1 MTTVCTSQRT
11 VSPGGATQLKPD
23 LITTLEST
31 APLTV
36 LAASVEAGA
45 TAAGLEAVLEVSTL
59 DQLRVIAGAVSARE
73 RTALRDDFIASRRKL
88 YRLVAH
94 RLCRTLGMPYATHRE
109 DVEQLVAMEAVTFVE
124 ELVATPARIEEIT
137 NWEGLLHV
145 RARATV
151 RAWADR
157 NLSPASGMISLS
169 RRVRQLNQ
177 LRDEMRAASG
187 LEPSDREVASE
198 HNRRMTATRKDAA
211 KQGML
216 VHAGELNLARPAADI
231 HDLELAAMTP
241 EGGLL
246 HATEGPRLVAAVVA
260 KARVIGGV
268 TADVA
273 ACWLSGVYDSEGDQR
288 VLTAHEVAEQLG
300 LPQASAAAQIRKVRT
315 LAQRVLAE
323 QLGIH
328 HA

>member
-1 MTTVCTSQRT
+1 MKTDVIMPTDTIVTLPVTAVALEADTS
-11 VSPGGATQLKPD
+11 
-23 LITTLEST
+23 
-31 APLTV
+31 
-36 LAASVEAGA
+36 
-45 TAAGLEAVLEVSTL
+45 AAGLEATLEVSAL
-59 DQLRVIAGAVSARE
+59 DQLRVIACAVSARE
-73 RTALRDDFIASRRKL
+73 RSNLRDDFIASRRKL
-88 YRLVAH
+88 FRLLAH

-109 DVEQLVAMEAVTFVE
+109 DVEQLVALEAVTFVD
-124 ELVATPARIEEIT
+124 ELIAAPMRIGEIS

-145 RARATV
+145 RARAAV
-151 RAWADR
+151 RSWADR

-177 LRDEMRAASG
+177 LRDEMRATSG
-187 LEPSDREVASE
+187 MEPTDREVESE

-216 VHAGELNLARPAADI
+216 VTAGEFHLARPAADI
-231 HDLELAAMTP
+231 HDLELTALTS

-246 HATEGPRLVAAVVA
+246 HPTEGPQLVAAVIA
-260 KARVIGGV
+260 KARMIGGV

-273 ACWLSGVYDSEGDQR
+273 ACWLSGVYGSEGDQR
-288 VLTAHEVAEQLG
+288 VLTTREVAGQLD
-300 LPQASAAAQIRKVRT
+300 LPQDSAAAQIRKVRT
-315 LAQRVLAE
+315 LAKRVLAE

>member
-1 MTTVCTSQRT
+1 MTTTVCTSRGP
-11 VSPGGATQLKPD
+11 VSPSGADQLDTD
-23 LITTLEST
+23 LITTADAALET
-31 APLTV
+31 
-36 LAASVEAGA
+36 
-45 TAAGLEAVLEVSTL
+45 STL
-59 DQLRVIAGAVSARE
+59 DQLRMIASGHPSPQ

-88 YRLVAH
+88 YRLLAH

-124 ELVATPARIEEIT
+124 ELLATPAQIEGIS

-157 NLSPASGMISLS
+157 HLSPASGMISLS

-177 LRDEMRAASG
+177 LRDEMRAAHG
-187 LEPSDREVASE
+187 HEPSDREVEAE
-198 HNRRMTATRKDAA
+198 HNRRMAATRKDAA

-216 VHAGELNLARPAADI
+216 CQAGELNLTRPAADI

-246 HATEGPRLVAAVVA
+246 HPTEGPRLVAAVIA
-260 KARVIGGV
+260 KARTIGGV

-273 ACWLSGVYDSEGDQR
+273 ACWLSGVYSSEGDQR
-288 VLTAHEVAEQLG
+288 VLTPREVSEQLG

-315 LAQRVLAE
+315 LAKRVLAD

>member
-1 MTTVCTSQRT
+1 LTTVCTSHGT
-11 VSPGGATQLKPD
+11 VSPGGATALVTALVTERDAEPS
-23 LITTLEST
+23 ST
-31 APLTV
+31 AESALVT
-36 LAASVEAGA
+36 
-45 TAAGLEAVLEVSTL
+45 STL
-59 DQLRVIAGAVSARE
+59 DQLRMIASAHPSSR

-124 ELVATPARIEEIT
+124 ELVATPARIEEIA

-177 LRDEMRAASG
+177 LRDELRTTSG
-187 LEPSDREVASE
+187 LEPSDREVAFE
-198 HNRRMTATRKDAA
+198 HNRRMTATRKNAA

-216 VHAGELNLARPAADI
+216 VSAGELALARPAADI

-246 HATEGPRLVAAVVA
+246 HPTEGPRLVAAVVA
-260 KARVIGGV
+260 KARMIGGV

-273 ACWLSGVYDSEGDQR
+273 ACWLSGVYGSEGDQR
-288 VLTAHEVAEQLG
+288 VLTAHEVAEYLG

>member
-1 MTTVCTSQRT
+1 MTPVCTSHGP
-11 VSPGGATQLKPD
+11 VSPGGVDQLETD
-23 LITTLEST
+23 LISTTTDQST
-31 APLTV
+31 ETSA
-36 LAASVEAGA
+36 
-45 TAAGLEAVLEVSTL
+45 L
-59 DQLRVIAGAVSARE
+59 DQLRLIASGQPSTQ
-73 RTALRDDFIASRRKL
+73 RTALRDDFITSRRRL
-88 YRLVAH
+88 YRLLAH

-109 DVEQLVAMEAVTFVE
+109 DVEQLVALEALTFVE
-124 ELVATPARIEEIT
+124 ELLAAPARIEEIST
-137 NWEGLLHV
+137 WEGLLHV

-157 NLSPASGMISLS
+157 HLSPASGMISLS

-177 LRDEMRAASG
+177 LRDELRATHG
-187 LEPSDREVASE
+187 HEPSDREVESE

-216 VHAGELNLARPAADI
+216 VNAGEVMLTRPAADI
-231 HDLELAAMTP
+231 HDLELAALTP

-246 HATEGPRLVAAVVA
+246 HPTEGPRLVAAVII
-260 KARVIGGV
+260 KARAIGGV

-273 ACWLSGVYDSEGDQR
+273 ACWLSGVYGSEGDQR
-288 VLTAHEVAEQLG
+288 VLTPREVSEVLG

-315 LAQRVLAE
+315 LAKRVLAD

>member
-1 MTTVCTSQRT
+1 MST
-11 VSPGGATQLKPD
+11 GGVDQLEAD
-23 LITTLEST
+23 LISTTTDQST
-31 APLTV
+31 ETSA
-36 LAASVEAGA
+36 
-45 TAAGLEAVLEVSTL
+45 L
-59 DQLRVIAGAVSARE
+59 DQLRLIASGQPSAQ

-94 RLCRTLGMPYATHRE
+94 RLCRTLGMPYAMHRE
-109 DVEQLVAMEAVTFVE
+109 DVEQLVALEALTFVE
-124 ELVATPARIEEIT
+124 ELLAAPARIEEIST
-137 NWEGLLHV
+137 WEGLLHV

-157 NLSPASGMISLS
+157 HLSPASGMISLS

-177 LRDEMRAASG
+177 LRDELRSTHG
-187 LEPSDREVASE
+187 HEPSDREVESE
-198 HNRRMTATRKDAA
+198 HNRRMGATRKDAA
-211 KQGML
+211 KQGVL
-216 VHAGELNLARPAADI
+216 VTAGEIMLTRPATDI
-231 HDLELAAMTP
+231 HDLELAALTP

-246 HATEGPRLVAAVVA
+246 HPTEGPRLVAAVII
-260 KARVIGGV
+260 KARAIGGV

-273 ACWLSGVYDSEGDQR
+273 ACWLSGVYGSEGYQR
-288 VLTAHEVAEQLG
+288 VLTPREVSEQLG

-315 LAQRVLAE
+315 LAKRVLAE